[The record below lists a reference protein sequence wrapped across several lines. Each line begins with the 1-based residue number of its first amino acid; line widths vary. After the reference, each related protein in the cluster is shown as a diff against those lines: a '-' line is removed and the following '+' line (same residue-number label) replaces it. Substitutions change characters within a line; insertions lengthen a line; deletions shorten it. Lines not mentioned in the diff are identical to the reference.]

1 MLTAVFRGHG
11 DFVATAVALTLFAGG
26 IAYVAARARARR
38 PLVTALWAA
47 STVATLSLTLWTTGG
62 AGPPQCV
69 INKDIFEPF
78 GTVQGQLNAGMLVPF
93 GLLGMLAIR
102 RPSVMVSLSILFPAL
117 IETAQGLVPFI
128 SRLCDTS
135 DLIANTSGAL
145 CGVVIGAFV
154 NRRDWMVPSSAVR
167 VGRSPLIGCGV
178 LAGVLAGSWLIWMEP
193 VVMDRT
199 VSHTVATT
207 AQKAAVEEALRD
219 AFGGHYTAD
228 SVDFTP
234 GEGNAGSIMAQFS
247 AGAAELSW
255 PDGEQLSVHLIPGRV
270 EQGHTFPVPGISG
283 PVRSDE
289 DAERVAVAYARQF
302 APWGLSGSETD
313 VQRVDGREDLGWLVS
328 WRRWDGDV
336 LLPMR
341 LDVVVDSDGHV
352 SDLISRKIND
362 PKSPPKVNVP
372 EQQAWEPFGKH
383 FGQAARHAERSEP
396 TLLAARRGGARRDPA
411 ARRAG
416 VGEAGYRLPGRV
428 QVFSRAGAD
437 QAFPSVT
444 GGEARLAD
452 LHVTIAALL
461 VAHGCDVGHTPALRG
476 TDAPKYGRL
485 ARVDQTCLRLA
496 TYRAAN
502 AAHRAPGVHR
512 PCAGVG
518 RGPGR
523 LGGRDAVRRPSLQ
536 RVRAAEA
543 EVLRPPGW
551 RDMAHGS
558 PPAAEPSARIRASRG

>member
-11 DFVATAVALTLFAGG
+11 DFVAMAAVLTLIAGG

-154 NRRDWMVPSSAVR
+154 NRRDRTVPSSAVR
-167 VGRSPLIGCGV
+167 AGRSPLIGCGV

-219 AFGGHYTAD
+219 AFGGHYTAV

-255 PDGEQLSVHLIPGRV
+255 PDGEQLSVNLIPGRV

-313 VQRVDGREDLGWLVS
+313 VQRVDEREDLGWHVS

-341 LDVVVDSDGHV
+341 LDVIVDSDGHV

-362 PKSPPKVNVP
+362 PKSLPKVNVP
-372 EQQAWEPFGKH
+372 EQQAWKPFDKH
-383 FGQAARHAERSEP
+383 FGQATRHAERSEP
-396 TLLAARRGGARRDPA
+396 TLLAARRGGAWRVHWLLTAKTKDA
-411 ARRAG
+411 LLSGTVDATTG
-416 VGEAGYRLPGRV
+416 KFHTPGR
-428 QVFSRAGAD
+428 QPF
-437 QAFPSVT
+437 
-444 GGEARLAD
+444 
-452 LHVTIAALL
+452 
-461 VAHGCDVGHTPALRG
+461 
-476 TDAPKYGRL
+476 AP
-485 ARVDQTCLRLA
+485 
-496 TYRAAN
+496 
-502 AAHRAPGVHR
+502 P
-512 PCAGVG
+512 
-518 RGPGR
+518 
-523 LGGRDAVRRPSLQ
+523 
-536 RVRAAEA
+536 E
-543 EVLRPPGW
+543 
-551 RDMAHGS
+551 
-558 PPAAEPSARIRASRG
+558 